1 MNAPYPWQTEHWQG
15 LWQAH
20 RGQRLAHA
28 LLLCGPDGLGV
39 GDFARALAQGLLCTS
54 PDAAGLACKTCR
66 SCVLF
71 RAGSH
76 PDLYALGPEPPSRF
90 IRIEQVR
97 DVIGFAGLTSQAS
110 SKVMLIDPADV
121 MNAHAANALLKTLEE
136 PPRGS
141 LFILVTD
148 RPAAL
153 PVTLRSRCQRSD
165 FAPPTRAEALDW
177 LCTQGIDAARVEPLV
192 ALSGNRPLLALERIE
207 NGYLDTR
214 TTLIQ
219 DLEGLVQQRLDP
231 LAIADRW
238 AKLSPALVLPI
249 LAAAVRDRVVLS
261 LAGSERIPGCAGSGA
276 PATEDVR
283 GLLDTYARIERARGV
298 IDGGANVLP
307 LNLYEELT
315 ITWGQPS
322 AGDRRS

>member
-1 MNAPYPWQTEHWQG
+1 MNAPYPWQTERWQV

-20 RGQRLAHA
+20 RRQRLAHA
-28 LLLCGPDGLGV
+28 LLLCGPEGIGV
-39 GDFARALAQGLLCTS
+39 GDFALALAQGLLCSS
-54 PDAAGLACKTCR
+54 PTASGLACKACQ

-76 PDLYALGPEPPSRF
+76 PDLFSLGPQPPSKF

-97 DVIGFAGLTSQAS
+97 DVIGFASLTSQAA
-110 SKVMLIDPADV
+110 SKVVLIDPAQA

-141 LFILVTD
+141 LFLLVTD

-165 FAPPTRAEALDW
+165 FAPPARAEALDW
-177 LCTQGIDAARVEPLV
+177 LCAQGADAARVEPLL

-207 NGYLDTR
+207 NGYLGTR
-214 TTLIQ
+214 AALLQ
-219 DLEGLVQQRLDP
+219 DLEGLARQRVDP
-231 LAIADRW
+231 LDIADRW

-249 LAAAVRDRVVLS
+249 LSASVRDRVVRS
-261 LAGSERIPGCAGSGA
+261 LAAGEPIAGYAGSGGEA
-276 PATEDVR
+276 VGDTR
-283 GLLDTYARIERARGV
+283 GLLDTYARIERVRRV
-298 IDGGANVLP
+298 IDGGTNVSP
-307 LNLYEELT
+307 LNLFEELT
-315 ITWGQPS
+315 ITWGKPS
-322 AGDRRS
+322 GEDRL